1 MNRVRPLILVLLSLG
16 IGKAAAQDRAP
27 RERPASYLALGD
39 SIPFGYNP
47 FLTKLAEAVIPLPL
61 TTPVPDLLLS
71 YNGYPQD
78 VAELLKLNLAN
89 ASCPGQTSNSF
100 LVLVP
105 ALLDNGCELWRT
117 SGLPLFVTYTS
128 TPWETQ
134 VAFATSFLLAHSDT
148 RLVTLT
154 IGGDDLLA
162 LEGTTCKGLSS
173 AQLQQCIASY
183 ILNTF
188 TTNLTE
194 IYAAIRSTGYD
205 GPIVAVNY
213 ASPNY
218 TNTNETAAVSAL
230 NLAISTVSDLFKGKV
245 ADTFSAF
252 KLASGAGGLPCAVGL
267 AFFNP
272 SGPGCDV
279 HPTPLGQLLI
289 AQLVLHALKPQDEGR
304 EESLLFGPRR
314 DGP

>member
-1 MNRVRPLILVLLSLG
+1 MNRVCVLILVLLSLG
-16 IGKAAAQDRAP
+16 IGTAAAQDRAP
-27 RERPASYLALGD
+27 REHPAAYLALGD

-61 TTPVPDLLLS
+61 TSPVPDLLLS

-100 LVLVP
+100 LAFVP
-105 ALLDNGCELWRT
+105 AVLDNGCELWRT

-128 TPWETQ
+128 SPWETQ
-134 VAFATSFLLAHSDT
+134 VEFATSFLMQHPDT

-154 IGGDDLLA
+154 IGGDDLLV

-194 IYAAIRSTGYD
+194 IYGAIRSTGYD

-218 TNTNETAAVSAL
+218 TNTDETAAVSAL
-230 NLAISTVSDLFKGKV
+230 NLAILIVSDSFSGKV
-245 ADTFSAF
+245 ADAFSAF
-252 KLASGAGGLPCAVGL
+252 KLASGVGGLPCAVGL

-272 SGPGCDV
+272 AGPGCDV

-304 EESLLFGPRR
+304 EESLLFGP
-314 DGP
+314 GL